1 LRVRWQAPENRRNVR
16 ARSLEKS
23 ESLEKVPPNR
33 RSIDRSRPSLAPNR
47 RENRLGLWSN
57 VIDEDEGRDPSTT
70 RHLSRRSTHR
80 LSKDVRRVFRLAD
93 VRRRARRAQGQGAS
107 PITPDPS
114 RFPSVAVAQSRPNP
128 YRAGRTFCHPPETPV
143 PWLSLGPLSA
153 LASRRGR
160 KRPRRAFVLPP
171 PRSRSLRGAD
181 PLVPAFP
188 RPAFPPNRRKN
199 PRRLRAAAL

>member
-1 LRVRWQAPENRRNVR
+1 
-16 ARSLEKS
+16 
-23 ESLEKVPPNR
+23 
-33 RSIDRSRPSLAPNR
+33 
-47 RENRLGLWSN
+47 
-57 VIDEDEGRDPSTT
+57 
-70 RHLSRRSTHR
+70 

>member
-1 LRVRWQAPENRRNVR
+1 MFAGKRPKIAETYGHGVCKKYRRIVD
-16 ARSLEKS
+16 
-23 ESLEKVPPNR
+23 
-33 RSIDRSRPSLAPNR
+33 RSIDRGRVWR
-47 RENRLGLWSN
+47 RCAKIVSAFGRSD
-57 VIDEDEGRDPSTT
+57 VMDEDEGLDPSGT

-181 PLVPAFP
+181 PLVPAFA